1 VLAACAYSDRAR
13 PIRDAGE
20 RRVSPL
26 GGSTG
31 AIDSTIAVYLRLA
44 EANVTDTSSK
54 HNIVIPARA
63 TISNSSQLIGLC
75 TEAEHLAQV
84 VVLDATD
91 TIMFDSFGIA
101 LIAAMVAVRRAAG
114 RHTELVLPVARAA
127 NCFLQEVALDGFVRG
142 EPSRPGTLEVR
153 QVIALDAMFTD
164 NVADLL
170 VRGVP
175 GINETNVYPIQ
186 LCLNELLQNV
196 FEWSES
202 PIGCTV
208 LTRWYKQTRSV
219 RLAVID
225 RGIGMPA
232 ALRRHQIQGLH
243 RLSDADVIE
252 AAVTTPQL
260 TSRANKVG
268 GLGLKTIRE
277 IVCDRGGR
285 LTIVSLGAKVR
296 WLAGKVGKSASRP
309 LRGTAVQIDIRP
321 SAPFDAE
328 TTNNVF

>member
-1 VLAACAYSDRAR
+1 MIESR
-13 PIRDAGE
+13 
-20 RRVSPL
+20 
-26 GGSTG
+26 
-31 AIDSTIAVYLRLA
+31 
-44 EANVTDTSSK
+44 SK
-54 HNIVIPARA
+54 HNLRIATQA
-63 TISNSSQLIGLC
+63 TISNSFQLIELC
-75 TEAEHLAQV
+75 TEAERLSQP

-91 TIMFDSFGIA
+91 TKLFDSFGIA
-101 LIAAMVAVRRAAG
+101 LLAAMVAVRRAAG
-114 RHTELVLPVARAA
+114 HSTELVLPIATAA
-127 NCFLQEVALDGFVRG
+127 KRFLQEVALDGFVRG
-142 EPSRPGTLEVR
+142 ELPSPETLEVR
-153 QVIALDAMFTD
+153 QLHALDALFTD

-175 GINETNVYPIQ
+175 GIDKINVYPIQ

-225 RGIGMPA
+225 RGVGMPA

-243 RLSDADVIE
+243 RLTDADVIE

-260 TSRANKVG
+260 TSRANGVG

-277 IVCDRGGR
+277 LVCSRGGR

-296 WLAGKVGKSASRP
+296 WLAGKVDKVASQP
-309 LRGTAVQIDIRP
+309 FRGTAVEIDIRP
-321 SAPFDAE
+321 SAPSNPE
-328 TTNNVF
+328 TTINVF